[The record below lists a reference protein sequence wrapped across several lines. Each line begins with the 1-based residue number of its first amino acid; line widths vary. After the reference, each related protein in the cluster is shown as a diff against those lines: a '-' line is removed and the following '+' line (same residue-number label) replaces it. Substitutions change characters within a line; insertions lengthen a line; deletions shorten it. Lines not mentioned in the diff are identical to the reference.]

1 MNNCYKIE
9 KLEKLEIYD
18 YNCLNK
24 ENNEQKIFNE
34 YDFITYGKIG
44 YNKDT
49 VESYRKDIAKIENES
64 NDILEKTVKD
74 TEIKLLE
81 YKTDLEVM
89 DKNLNILEC
98 IKFVVSEEGVKS
110 YIVKKLLAVLNQK
123 MYYYLQKFEAN
134 CICKFNELFEEE
146 IVDDRKESKSY
157 FNFSGGERKR
167 IDLACLF
174 AFLDIRRMQGDV
186 SFSTT
191 FYDELLDSS
200 LDDRGVELVLEVLR
214 DRVDQFKEN
223 AYIITHRGSAITS
236 KVDNTICIE
245 KKNGFSNLVEI

>member
-1 MNNCYKIE
+1 MNSIRTL
-9 KLEKLEIYD
+9 KLEYNDDDIYKMKVID
-18 YNCLNK
+18 KSLYIYYN
-24 ENNEQKIFNE
+24 
-34 YDFITYGKIG
+34 
-44 YNKDT
+44 
-49 VESYRKDIAKIENES
+49 S
-64 NDILEKTVKD
+64 EKTNEEELLKQF
-74 TEIKLLE
+74 ELSKFKLIPRE
-81 YKTDLEVM
+81 YALHISTND
-89 DKNLNILEC
+89 
-98 IKFVVSEEGVKS
+98 EE
-110 YIVKKLLAVLNQK
+110 A
-123 MYYYLQKFEAN
+123 
-134 CICKFNELFEEE
+134 FNELFEEE

-223 AYIITHRGSAITS
+223 AYIVTHRGSAITS

-245 KKNGFSNLVEI
+245 KKNGFSNLIEI